1 MSNQCVK
8 GLKSLT
14 DASWACWNDKKTS
27 WFSDLF
33 TKTVHLQYS
42 KEMHAFWPYHN
53 VGMWKRL
60 GKGTFSGLDLR
71 AEPPCAMYMHISS
84 LSALPGIL
92 SVEALLSVSSMY
104 MYFNGMGTFQCKLTS
119 MYVHVYKVN
128 SFQSPQFFSKNIDG
142 LLVPYA
148 VHLHR
153 TV

>member
-1 MSNQCVK
+1 MSNQSVK

-60 GKGTFSGLDLR
+60 GKGTFSSLDLR

-84 LSALPGIL
+84 LSALIPLPGIQSTL
-92 SVEALLSVSSMY
+92 EFCLLRHSFQWVPCTCTSMVWAPFNVNWHRCMY
-104 MYFNGMGTFQCKLTS
+104 MYIKLTPS
-119 MYVHVYKVN
+119 SLLLS
-128 SFQSPQFFSKNIDG
+128 SFLRILTAS
-142 LLVPYA
+142 
-148 VHLHR
+148 
-153 TV
+153 